1 MENKKHYQINVVV
14 PPEMK
19 KWLDENPQ
27 INKSQL
33 FRQAVKSKKDRIK
46 GKVSP
51 LFFLASTMGVLF
63 GVVLILIGIAPSPLS
78 KFVRASLG
86 LIGGILSFTSAILYF
101 KESRSLKKSILK
113 ENVE

>member
-1 MENKKHYQINVVV
+1 MENKHCQINVVV

-27 INKSQL
+27 INKSEL

-51 LFFLASTMGVLF
+51 LFFLASTMGLLF
-63 GVVLILIGIAPSPLS
+63 GVVLILIGIAPSPLTT
-78 KFVRASLG
+78 FVRASLS
-86 LIGGILSFTSAILYF
+86 LIGGILAFMSAVLYL
-101 KESRSLKKSILK
+101 KESRELKQNILK
-113 ENVE
+113 EKIE

>member
-1 MENKKHYQINVVV
+1 MEKKHCQINVVV

-19 KWLDENPQ
+19 DWLDKNPQ
-27 INKSQL
+27 INKSEL
-33 FRQAVKSKKDRIK
+33 FRQAVKAKKDRIK

-78 KFVRASLG
+78 KFVRASLA
-86 LIGGILSFTSAILYF
+86 LIGGFLSFMSALLYL
-101 KESRSLKKSILK
+101 KESRALKRTIIK
-113 ENVE
+113 EKVE